1 MAYTT
6 DVSMFPYWTRDDA
19 TELYDLREFKNQ
31 AEDTCASH
39 VVMDDLMKQ
48 VASLQQQLKHV
59 KNIAKQK
66 QKEISE
72 LKEELAE
79 VPDDWDEM
87 ACILQNEGIYKCE
100 CCRDWTHREMYHV
113 HRADGTMEQ
122 WCQDCHDGE
131 TMECEECGD
140 LCQNDEISQWS
151 PEGAAVD
158 ENGMPEGAKD
168 VCFACERTLNGEE

>member
-39 VVMDDLMKQ
+39 VVMEDLMKQ
-48 VASLQQQLKHV
+48 VASLQQQLKHI

-72 LKEELAE
+72 LKQELAE

-87 ACILQNEGIYKCE
+87 ACILENEGIYKCE
-100 CCRDWTHREMYHV
+100 CCEEWTHRDYELVTIDPH
-113 HRADGTMEQ
+113 HCEK
-122 WCQDCHDGE
+122 WCQDCVDDG
-131 TMECEECGD
+131 TMHCDECGYICKSD
-140 LCQNDEISQWS
+140 CVSMWS
-151 PEGAAVD
+151 PEGAATD
-158 ENGMPEGAKD
+158 ENGMPEGSKD